1 MKKYLIFFTL
11 FILISCGHKL
21 DSEVE
26 KEVSY
31 ISKYETCILADF
43 VFQTP
48 SYLNLMTVASNDD
61 LIYLTND
68 ENPVVR
74 YFAFIGLM
82 ERNYPKINQIYES
95 HKNDTEVIST
105 SNGAC
110 LKNSVSVNSLMKDAI
125 SKESIYTLYFSKN
138 KYYRKKRTL
147 KSATNSHS

>member
-11 FILISCGHKL
+11 FLLISCGHKL

-43 VFQTP
+43 VFERP
-48 SYLNLMTVASNDD
+48 SYINLMTVASNDD
-61 LIYLTND
+61 LIFLTND

-82 ERNYPKINQIYES
+82 ERNYPKINQIYKS
-95 HKNDTEVIST
+95 HENDTAVIST

-110 LKNSVSVNSLMKDAI
+110 IKNSVSINSLMKDAI
-125 SKESIYTLYFSKN
+125 SKESIYTLYFSRN
-138 KYYRKKRTL
+138 KYYTKKMNT
-147 KSATNSHS
+147 KTSH

>member
-1 MKKYLIFFTL
+1 MKKYLILFIL
-11 FILISCGHKL
+11 FILISCGYKL

-31 ISKYETCILADF
+31 ISEYETCILADF
-43 VFQTP
+43 VFHTP
-48 SYLNLMTVASNDD
+48 SYINLMTVASNDD

-82 ERNYPKINQIYES
+82 ERNYPKINQIYKS
-95 HKNDTEVIST
+95 HENDTEVIST

-110 LKNSVSVNSLMKDAI
+110 IRNSVPLNTLMKDAI
-125 SKESIYTLYFSKN
+125 SKESVYTLYFSRN
-138 KYYRKKRTL
+138 KYHKK
-147 KSATNSHS
+147 